1 MRFLHSADWQLGKS
15 FGRFEPDL
23 RAALGEARFDAID
36 AIGGIARDEGIGH
49 VIVAGDIF
57 YTDGPTDRTIVQ
69 AVSRMERHPC
79 RRWLLP
85 GNHDHARNGGGVST
99 C

>member
-36 AIGGIARDEGIGH
+36 AIGGIARDEGILLTRRDRAFRH
-49 VIVAGDIF
+49 VAGHRLMI
-57 YTDGPTDRTIVQ
+57 TT
-69 AVSRMERHPC
+69 SE
-79 RRWLLP
+79 
-85 GNHDHARNGGGVST
+85 
-99 C
+99 